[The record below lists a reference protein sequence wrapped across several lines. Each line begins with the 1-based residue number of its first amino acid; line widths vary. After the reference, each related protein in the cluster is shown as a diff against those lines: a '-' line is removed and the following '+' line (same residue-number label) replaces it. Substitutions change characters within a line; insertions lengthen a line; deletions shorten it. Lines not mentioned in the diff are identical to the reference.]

1 MTSYRADMEV
11 MLDQGNDNH
20 LTQQV
25 LVESQLNQ

>member
-1 MTSYRADMEV
+1 MISYRADIEV

-25 LVESQLNQ
+25 LAESQLNQ